1 MIINAGKINRRV
13 QTNISFVRSYSLL
26 FAPGRVNLIG
36 EHTDYNG
43 GHVFPCSLSIGTYA
57 VVQKRHD
64 RKIRMYSKNFSEA
77 GVIESSLEQLTYKT
91 EDDWA
96 NYPKGVMDT
105 FKSTDMIF
113 LLVLIS
119 CFSATFLTE
128 QGFHRRHQLS

>member
-1 MIINAGKINRRV
+1 
-13 QTNISFVRSYSLL
+13 
-26 FAPGRVNLIG
+26 
-36 EHTDYNG
+36 
-43 GHVFPCSLSIGTYA
+43 
-57 VVQKRHD
+57 
-64 RKIRMYSKNFSEA
+64 MYSKNFSEA

-105 FKSTDMIF
+105 FKKHGYD
-113 LLVLIS
+113 LPLVLIS

>member
-1 MIINAGKINRRV
+1 
-13 QTNISFVRSYSLL
+13 
-26 FAPGRVNLIG
+26 
-36 EHTDYNG
+36 
-43 GHVFPCSLSIGTYA
+43 YA

-105 FKSTDMIF
+105 FKKHGYDLPF
-113 LLVLIS
+113 
-119 CFSATFLTE
+119 
-128 QGFHRRHQLS
+128 GFDILFFGNIPNGAGLSS